1 MALGRT
7 ALAAGVGLL
16 VGGAF
21 WAIAFRGVSGA
32 SVWVLLQAGHWRLA
46 GPLVLLATGL
56 FVYAKAVRWRVLL
69 GGWPAERAGMLWRAV
84 LAGLALNACLP
95 HAGEFVRAFA
105 LQRTAGR
112 AAAGVLSSI
121 VAERLFDLFAVLVL
135 GAVALVFVEPSAAL
149 ATAFRALGA
158 FAAVLAVLV
167 LGAVLRPNWVRRC
180 AEVGVRPLP
189 AGAARWIETQVGH
202 ALEGLAPVR
211 SARAAALA
219 LAWSLGQWLAVAAAV
234 AGCLAVVGLRP
245 EPATALLVVVG
256 IVVAFLLP
264 NAPGYA
270 GSVQVAFLITLRP
283 LGAEVERALA
293 ASVAYQLLMVLPL
306 VVGGFVVLRSTL
318 AAQDGQRDLN
328 SSGES

>member
-7 ALAAGVGLL
+7 ALAAGIGLL
-16 VGGAF
+16 VGAAF
-21 WAIAFRGVSGA
+21 WALAFRGVSTG
-32 SVWVLLQAGHWRLA
+32 SVWALLEAGQWGLA

-69 GGWPAERAGMLWRAV
+69 GGWPAQRSGVLWRAV

-95 HAGEFVRAFA
+95 HAGEFVRAFG

-135 GAVALVFVEPSAAL
+135 GAAALVYVEPSAAL

-158 FAAVLAVLV
+158 VAAVLAVLV
-167 LGAVLRPNWVRRC
+167 LAAVLRPDAVRRGV
-180 AEVGVRPLP
+180 AAGVRPLP
-189 AGAARWIETQVGH
+189 ATAGRWVVSQVGH

-211 SARAAALA
+211 SVRAATIA

-234 AGCLAVVGLRP
+234 AGCLAIVGLRP
-245 EPATALLVVVG
+245 EPATAMLVVVG

-283 LGAEVERALA
+283 LGADPERALA

-306 VVGGFVVLRSTL
+306 VVGGFAVLRSTL
-318 AAQDGQRDLN
+318 AASPGQRDLN